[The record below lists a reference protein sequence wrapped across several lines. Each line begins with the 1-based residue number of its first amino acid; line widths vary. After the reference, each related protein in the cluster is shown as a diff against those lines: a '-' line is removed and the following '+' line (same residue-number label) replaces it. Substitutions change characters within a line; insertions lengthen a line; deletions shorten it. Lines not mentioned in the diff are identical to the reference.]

1 MTMKQY
7 LIVFLTALLAVACTK
22 DDGRD
27 GITQQEDTPYN
38 NQNGVENQG
47 TYEAD
52 WVIDQKVV
60 DHTWISIQGGMVI
73 SHFPNAYLLPW
84 VKDTIADVRNSL
96 AYGATWSWAGSASN
110 KYYNSESNINN
121 YYVQIGENKIPYEVK
136 LTCVTGWPTAIYDQR
151 NDQWTVTWRISE
163 VSIQNMVSAMVD
175 YDTWTFTPELTMML
189 VTTKRIK

>member
-1 MTMKQY
+1 MKQY
-7 LIVFLTALLAVACTK
+7 LIVFLAALLAVACTK
-22 DDGRD
+22 DDGQD
-27 GITQQEDTPYN
+27 AMAQQVETPNN

-47 TYEAD
+47 IYEAD
-52 WVIDQKVV
+52 WVIDQKVI

-84 VKDTIADVRNSL
+84 VEDTIADVRNSL

-110 KYYNSESNINN
+110 KYYNSESNINK
-121 YYVQIGENKIPYEVK
+121 YYVLIGENKIPYEVK

-151 NDQWTVTWRISE
+151 NNQWTVTWRISE
-163 VSIQNMVSAMVD
+163 VSIQDMVSAMVD
-175 YDTWTFTPELTMML
+175 YDTWTFTPELNMML